1 MEPAQAILY
10 FGTVQS
16 VLRLISALAISAYL
30 TAIFL
35 PCGSPPSVSLMTLTK
50 MPTPAVHA
58 LPSEAESTASRM
70 AASHSHSHEASHE
83 VSQKV
88 PRKASHAA
96 THESA
101 HGPGFEE
108 PGPIERTAA
117 TELKPTCLC
126 GCSDT
131 RSQIGGGS
139 ARLGSVVPGTVVA
152 HLLEV
157 EAAAPGVRVLP
168 RIFDIHFEI
177 DPIPI

>member
-1 MEPAQAILY
+1 MEPARAILY
-10 FGTVQS
+10 FWQVQS

-30 TAIFL
+30 TATFL
-35 PCGSPPSVSLMTLTK
+35 PCGSLPSGSLMTLTK

-58 LPSEAESTASRM
+58 LSSEAESTASQM
-70 AASHSHSHEASHE
+70 AASHSHSHQ
-83 VSQKV
+83 VS
-88 PRKASHAA
+88 RKASHAA
-96 THESA
+96 TNDSA
-101 HGPGFEE
+101 HGPRFEE
-108 PGPIERTAA
+108 PDPIERTAA

-139 ARLGSVVPGTVVA
+139 ARLGSVVPGSVVA
-152 HLLEV
+152 HLLGV

>member
-30 TAIFL
+30 TATFL
-35 PCGSPPSVSLMTLTK
+35 PCGSLPSVSLMTLTK

-70 AASHSHSHEASHE
+70 VASHSRSHE
-83 VSQKV
+83 VS
-88 PRKASHAA
+88 RKASHAA
-96 THESA
+96 THDSA

-108 PGPIERTAA
+108 PGPIERTAT
-117 TELKPTCLC
+117 TEIKPTCLC

-157 EAAAPGVRVLP
+157 EAVAPGVRVP
-168 RIFDIHFEI
+168 ARIFDIHFEI